1 MNAKIRKL
9 EFKHNTYYVA
19 SVCKTSYEEQ
29 EERRKELLLIMAQR
43 ILAVALMLLMT
54 FISVYCKD
62 GMAAFISY
70 VIGLPTLLSKK
81 FIFS

>member
-29 EERRKELLLIMAQR
+29 EERRKEFLMVAVQR
-43 ILAVALMLLMT
+43 ILAVVLMVLMT
-54 FISVYCKD
+54 FISIYCKD

-70 VIGLPTLLSKK
+70 IIGLPTLLSKK
-81 FIFS
+81 FIFG

>member
-9 EFKHNTYYVA
+9 EFKNNTYYFA

-29 EERRKELLLIMAQR
+29 EERRKEFLMVAVQR
-43 ILAVALMLLMT
+43 ILAVVLMVLMT
-54 FISVYCKD
+54 FISIYCKD

-70 VIGLPTLLSKK
+70 IIGLPTLLSKK
-81 FIFS
+81 FIFG